1 MSKRKFEA
9 QKLSEVLSQI
19 SNQKPIAKGLK
30 ELKINELWKQIM
42 GENIT
47 AYTEKVKLDKSI
59 LYVKIKSPTLKE
71 ELRFGENKIIKLLNK
86 KMKSADIK
94 QVIFH

>member
-42 GENIT
+42 CENIT
-47 AYTEKVKLDKSI
+47 AYTEKV
-59 LYVKIKSPTLKE
+59 
-71 ELRFGENKIIKLLNK
+71 
-86 KMKSADIK
+86 
-94 QVIFH
+94 

>member
-9 QKLSEVLSQI
+9 QKLSEVLNQI

-30 ELKINELWKQIM
+30 ELRINELWKEIM
-42 GENIT
+42 GKNVT
-47 AYTEKVKLDKSI
+47 AYTEQVKLNKSV
-59 LYVKIKSPTLKE
+59 LYVKIKSSALKE

>member
-30 ELKINELWKQIM
+30 ELKINELWMQIM

-47 AYTEKVKLDKSI
+47 AYTEKVKLDRSI

>member
-30 ELKINELWKQIM
+30 ELKINELSEQIM

-47 AYTEKVKLDKSI
+47 AYTEKVKLDKSV